1 MERGTG
7 SLEEFKEF
15 INRGNVFETAV
26 GLVMALAFTPV
37 VNSLVDD
44 VIMQIIARL
53 VGEPDFGLLT
63 IPLGGDVDI
72 RIGLFI
78 NAAITFTLMAVVVF
92 LLVKLYNQMMRRQ
105 EEEPEEPAGPSE
117 VELLIEIR
125 DLLRR

>member
-1 MERGTG
+1 
-7 SLEEFKEF
+7 
-15 INRGNVFETAV
+15 VFETAV

>member
-1 MERGTG
+1 MERGKG
-7 SLEEFKEF
+7 ILEEFKEF